1 MRDGTEFNGGTLVKF
16 IGVVV
21 FLAVALI
28 LLINTVVLVGPG
40 ERGVVKTW
48 GAVTGNIF
56 DEGLH
61 FKVPVAQGV
70 DKMNVK
76 TQKIETSTSA
86 ASKDLQIV
94 TSTIALNFK
103 LKPERTAYIRQNVGL
118 SYQSVIVDPAIQEA
132 IKAAT
137 AKFTAEELITKR
149 ALVREQ
155 MKINLVEKLFALGGN
170 SFIVEEFNVVNFDFS
185 AEFNSAIEAK
195 VTAAQ
200 QALKAER
207 DLDRI
212 KIEAQQ
218 KIEAAKAEAESIRIQ
233 SLALRDNPDI
243 LELRAIEKWDG
254 VLPIVTGGAVPF
266 IDISGE
272 MKQKVVVEDVQ
283 G

>member
-1 MRDGTEFNGGTLVKF
+1 MT
-16 IGVVV
+16 
-21 FLAVALI
+21 
-28 LLINTVVLVGPG
+28 
-40 ERGVVKTW
+40 
-48 GAVTGNIF
+48 
-56 DEGLH
+56 
-61 FKVPVAQGV
+61 
-70 DKMNVK
+70 
-76 TQKIETSTSA
+76 
-86 ASKDLQIV
+86 
-94 TSTIALNFK
+94 
-103 LKPERTAYIRQNVGL
+103 
-118 SYQSVIVDPAIQEA
+118 IQEA